1 MTQTTGNA
9 ATAGASP
16 LQAGS
21 QSGALNAPNAPNA
34 PDASNASDA
43 SIGGA
48 LRQLRLSRGWSL
60 DEVAARIK
68 FSTRQIHA
76 LEDEQWDSLPTGVSL
91 RGLIRNYAR
100 LLGADPDSIVA
111 TLDPQRRGAE
121 PPRLVQG
128 ALSPR
133 GAGAPVE
140 EAPTSSSWGWLL
152 TILAVII
159 VAVVYAFWQ
168 GWLPQAWVPGWLM
181 RPGV

>member
-9 ATAGASP
+9 ATAGSSTLA
-16 LQAGS
+16 AGS
-21 QSGALNAPNAPNA
+21 HNGAL
-34 PDASNASDA
+34 DASSA

-68 FSTRQIHA
+68 FSTRQINA
-76 LEDEQWDSLPTGVSL
+76 LEDEQWDNLPTGVSL

-111 TLDPQRRGAE
+111 TLDPQRRAGE
-121 PPRLVQG
+121 PPRLAQG
-128 ALSPR
+128 VLSPR
-133 GAGAPVE
+133 SAGAPVE
-140 EAPTSSSWGWLL
+140 ETHSASSWGWLL

-168 GWLPQAWVPGWLM
+168 GWLPQTWVPGWLV
-181 RPGV
+181 RPGA